1 MKNNKGYKVLK
12 VLMLLIV
19 LQIAIMMKVQGNE
32 YEEGNVRVTYSCHVQ
47 DVGWQGCRNDGE
59 LAGTEGQS
67 KRLEAIKINSTNLPD
82 GIKIKYKTHV
92 QDIGWQGWKY
102 DGELAGTEG
111 QSKRL
116 EAIKIELEETEE
128 YSIMYRVHIQ
138 DIGWQDWK
146 YDGETAG
153 TEGKLKRLEAIEI
166 KIVEKRAK
174 VLMNLDQAQDGTVY
188 YKNDKINVVG
198 WKMADVSDT
207 KIVAYF
213 DQIKLDEDRIK
224 YAERPDVI
232 KGVVGYGTAKQNLMP
247 QYSFE
252 IDTRDLSAG
261 QHIIKIDTINSKGKV
276 IGTLESHIF
285 YDTELHVTYSAHV
298 QDIGWQNWKKDG
310 EKAGTEGRL
319 LRIEAMKINLI
330 NATDNMRIK
339 YRVHVQDIGW
349 QDWKYN
355 GDIAGTV
362 SQCKRIEAIK
372 IEIENTEEYSI
383 EYRVLV
389 QDVGWQGW
397 ANDGETAGTEEKGL
411 RLEAIE
417 IKIVPKIAHDRVT
430 MYIDEPANKVGAE
443 KVKVKGWLMTN
454 MENVNIR
461 ILFNDEKIDSG
472 ITRTSRNDVLEIIK
486 GYGGKEYNPLP
497 GFEAMLNLSELAN
510 TKGVLKVQAFDKQN
524 NLILEKI
531 VNINIRPKIE
541 YQAGTYGQTGL
552 RVSGQGGNN
561 LNYLKYGNG
570 PNVFF
575 ATFAIHGYEDI
586 WSRDGYELVDIAN
599 QFYNKLLNDKDY
611 DLADKWTIYIFPG
624 INQDGLTNGWTN
636 NGPGRTTLYS
646 QAPNNKGIDM
656 NRCWQIGSSYQR
668 FTSSRNYNGT
678 AGFQAYEA
686 QALRNF
692 MLANKSQNGQTFLVD
707 LHGWTQ
713 QLIGNEEICSY
724 YDRQFPENNKK
735 SVGRYG
741 TGYMIAWGRTY
752 LGSTNRAAKTA
763 LIELP
768 NQGVTGHQSVVN
780 KNFANR
786 YINATLDML
795 RNMN

>member
-1 MKNNKGYKVLK
+1 MKKNKGYKVLK

-32 YEEGNVRVTYSCHVQ
+32 HEEGNIRVTYSCHVQ
-47 DVGWQGCRNDGE
+47 DVGWQGWRNDGE

-82 GIKIKYKTHV
+82 DIKIKYKTHV

-116 EAIKIELEETEE
+116 EAIKIELEETED

-153 TEGKLKRLEAIEI
+153 TEGQLKRLEAIEI

-174 VLMNLDQAQDGTVY
+174 VLMNLDQAQDETVY

-298 QDIGWQNWKKDG
+298 QDIGWQNLKKDG

-319 LRIEAMKINLI
+319 LRIEAIKLNLI

-355 GDIAGTV
+355 GEIAGTV
-362 SQCKRIEAIK
+362 SQSKRIEAIK

-417 IKIVPKIAHDRVT
+417 IKIVPKIAHDRAT

-454 MENVNIR
+454 IENVNIR

-472 ITRTSRNDVLEIIK
+472 ITRISRNDVLEIIK

-497 GFEAMLNLSELAN
+497 GFEAILNLSELAN

-531 VNINIRPKIE
+531 LNINIRPKIE
-541 YQAGTYGQTGL
+541 YQSGTYGQTGL

-570 PNVFF
+570 FNVFF

-636 NGPGRTTLYS
+636 KGPGRTTLYS

-686 QALRNF
+686 QALRDF
-692 MLANKSQNGQTFLVD
+692 MLANKSQNGQTLLVD

>member
-1 MKNNKGYKVLK
+1 MRNNKGYKVLK
-12 VLMLLIV
+12 VLILLVVVQIV
-19 LQIAIMMKVQGNE
+19 IMIKVQGNE
-32 YEEGNVRVTYSCHVQ
+32 YVKKDIGVTYSCHVQ
-47 DVGWQGCRNDGE
+47 DVGWQGWRNDGE

-67 KRLEAIKINSTNLPD
+67 KRLEAIKFRLENVPEK
-82 GIKIKYKTHV
+82 IKIKYQTHIK
-92 QDIGWQGWKY
+92 DRGWQSWKY
-102 DGELAGTEG
+102 DGEMAGTEG

-116 EAIKIELEETEE
+116 EAIRIELEETEE
-128 YSIMYRVHIQ
+128 YSVMYRVHVQ

-146 YDGETAG
+146 YDGEMAG
-153 TEGKLKRLEAIEI
+153 TEGQLKRLEAIEI

-198 WKMADVSDT
+198 WKMADVSET

-224 YAERPDVI
+224 YAGRPDVI
-232 KGVVGYGTAKQNLMP
+232 KGVIGYGTAKQNLMP

-252 IDTRDLSAG
+252 IDTVDLSAG

-285 YDTELHVTYSAHV
+285 YDTELHVTYSTHV

-319 LRIEAMKINLI
+319 LRIEAMKISLI
-330 NATDNMRIK
+330 NATDNIRIK

-355 GDIAGTV
+355 GEIAGTV
-362 SQCKRIEAIK
+362 SQSKRIEAIK

-383 EYRVLV
+383 EYRVLI

-417 IKIVPKIAHDRVT
+417 IKIVPKIAHDRAT
-430 MYIDEPANKVGAE
+430 MYIDEPANNVGAE
-443 KVKVKGWLMTN
+443 KVRVKGWLMTN
-454 MENVNIR
+454 IENVKIKM
-461 ILFNDEKIDSG
+461 LYNDEKIDSW
-472 ITRTSRNDVLEIIK
+472 TSRTSRKDVLEMIK

-541 YQAGTYGQTGL
+541 YQSGTYGQTGL
-552 RVSGQGGNN
+552 RVSGQGGSN

-586 WSRDGYELVDIAN
+586 WCRDGYELVDIAN

-636 NGPGRTTLYS
+636 KGPGRTTLYS

-692 MLANKSQNGQTFLVD
+692 MLANKSQNGQTLLVD

-768 NQGVTGHQSVVN
+768 KQGVTGHQSVVN